1 MIRGGAAAV
10 TLILLPL
17 LATFAHYVC
26 FKNNGV
32 GHRVVAQ
39 MSAVDR
45 AAGKPQGEAES
56 EDMLVGDRFSS
67 FFVLVVTEIADPNGR
82 ALGD

>member
-1 MIRGGAAAV
+1 M
-10 TLILLPL
+10 
-17 LATFAHYVC
+17 
-26 FKNNGV
+26 
-32 GHRVVAQ
+32 VAQ